1 VSIIKK
7 GRCKS
12 REIISLIRTLTMCSA
27 IYNVVVNAVNLPG
40 KYNNI
45 ADALSRY
52 QMRRFQ
58 EPAPHALLEP
68 YPCSSHSEM
77 V

>member
-1 VSIIKK
+1 
-7 GRCKS
+7 
-12 REIISLIRTLTMCSA
+12 MCSA
-27 IYNVVVNAVNLPG
+27 KYNCIVHAVHLPG

-45 ADALSRY
+45 TDALSRY

-58 EPAPHALLEP
+58 ELAPQALPELC
-68 YPCSSHSEM
+68 PCLSHSEI